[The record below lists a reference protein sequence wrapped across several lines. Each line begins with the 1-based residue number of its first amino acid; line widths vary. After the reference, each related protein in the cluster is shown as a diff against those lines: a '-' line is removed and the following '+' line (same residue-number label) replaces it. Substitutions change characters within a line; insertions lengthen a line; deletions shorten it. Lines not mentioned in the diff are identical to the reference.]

1 MESKIAAKW
10 SLGAIIPMGGD
21 VPDNRNPNYLD
32 RVVDHEVAEALASSP
47 AVLIEGPRGC
57 GKTWTGQQFANSE
70 VFLDGSEALRI
81 AGEVDPES
89 ILEGA
94 EPRLLDEWQ
103 LIRGIWNPMRHA
115 CDRRGGFGHFLLTGS
130 QNPPDDIT
138 EHSGAGRVARV
149 RMRPMSLWESGDS
162 SGEVSLASLLAG
174 ERCLARDATQTY
186 NSIASLICRG
196 GWPRMVKMA
205 PNTAQARLRDYLDNI
220 TRTDISR
227 VSGINRDPRLL
238 TALLA
243 SLARNEAT
251 TASCAT
257 LIEDIA
263 GEGSSPPARSTI
275 RAYIDE
281 LTRLFVLEPLPAWTT
296 HLRSSV
302 RLRKSPKRLFTD
314 PALAVAAL
322 AASAGAV
329 AQDREAMGLLF
340 ESMAVRDL
348 RVYAQSLGAHLYYY
362 GDSNSLEADA
372 VIEGLDGQWAAV
384 EIKLGGGEAIT
395 KAMESLRAVRSQID
409 TTRRGEPARLI
420 VVTAFGHGY
429 QTDDGIAVLPLSALK
444 P

>member
-1 MESKIAAKW
+1 MS
-10 SLGAIIPMGGD
+10 D
-21 VPDNRNPNYLD
+21 TRNPNYLD
-32 RVVDHEVAEALASSP
+32 RVVDREVAEALASSP

-57 GKTWTGQQFANSE
+57 GKTWTGQSFANSE

-81 AGEVDPES
+81 AAEVDPDS
-89 ILEGA
+89 ILEGE

-115 CDRRGGFGHFLLTGS
+115 CDRRGGFGHFILTGS

-162 SGEVSLASLLAG
+162 SGEVSLASLVAG
-174 ERCLARDATQTY
+174 ERCLARDVEQTY
-186 NSIASLICRG
+186 SSVASLICRG
-196 GWPRMVKMA
+196 GWPRMIKMA

-227 VSGINRDPRLL
+227 VSGINRDPQLVG
-238 TALLA
+238 TLLA

-251 TASCAT
+251 AASCAT
-257 LIEDIA
+257 LIEDMA
-263 GEGSSPPARSTI
+263 GEDGSPPARSTI
-275 RAYIDE
+275 RAYLDE

-296 HLRSSV
+296 HLRSSA
-302 RLRKSPKRLFTD
+302 RLRKSPKRFFAD

-322 AASAGAV
+322 AASAGSV
-329 AQDREAMGLLF
+329 AQDKEALGLLF
-340 ESMAVRDL
+340 ESMAIRDL
-348 RVYAQSLGAHLYYY
+348 RVYAQSLGAHVYYY
-362 GDSNSLEADA
+362 GDSNDLEADA

-384 EIKLGGGEAIT
+384 EIKLGSGEAID

-420 VVTAFGHGY
+420 VLTAFGHGY
-429 QTDDGIAVLPLSALK
+429 QTDDGIAVVPLTALK

>member
-1 MESKIAAKW
+1 MH
-10 SLGAIIPMGGD
+10 GA
-21 VPDNRNPNYLD
+21 RNPGYLD
-32 RVVDHEVAEALASSP
+32 RVVDDEVAEALASSP

-57 GKTWTGQQFANSE
+57 GKTWTGQRFANSE
-70 VFLDGSEALRI
+70 VFLDGSEALRV
-81 AGEVDPES
+81 AAEVDPGS

-94 EPRLLDEWQ
+94 EPRLLHEWQ

-174 ERCLARDATQTY
+174 ERCLAGDAAQTY
-186 NSIASLICRG
+186 SGLASLICRG
-196 GWPRMVKMA
+196 GWPRMITMA

-220 TRTDISR
+220 RRTDISR
-227 VSGINRDPRLL
+227 VAGVNRDPQLVR
-238 TALLA
+238 ALLA

-251 TASCAT
+251 AASCAT
-257 LIEDIA
+257 LIKDMTA
-263 GEGSSPPARSTI
+263 GEGRPPARSTI
-275 RAYIDE
+275 RAYLDE

-296 HLRSSV
+296 HLRSSA
-302 RLRKSPKRLFTD
+302 RLRRTPKRFFAD

-340 ESMAVRDL
+340 ESLAVRDL
-348 RVYAQSLGAHLYYY
+348 RAYAQSFDARLYYY
-362 GDSNSLEADA
+362 GDSNGLEADA

-384 EIKLGGGEAIT
+384 EIKLGGGNAIAA
-395 KAMESLRAVRSQID
+395 AMDSLRAVRSQID
-409 TTRRGEPARLI
+409 TSRRGEPARLI
-420 VVTAFGHGY
+420 VLTAFGHGY
-429 QTDDGIAVLPLSALK
+429 QTDDGIAVVPLTALK

>member
-1 MESKIAAKW
+1 M
-10 SLGAIIPMGGD
+10 
-21 VPDNRNPNYLD
+21 PDTRNPNYAD
-32 RVVDHEVAEALASSP
+32 RVVDHEVAEVLASSP

-57 GKTWTGQQFANSE
+57 GKTWTGQRFANSE

-81 AGEVDPES
+81 AAEVDPAS

-162 SGEVSLASLLAG
+162 SGEVSLASLLEG
-174 ERCLARDATQTY
+174 GRCLANDAEQTY
-186 NSIASLICRG
+186 SSVASLICRG
-196 GWPRMVKMA
+196 GWPRMIKMA
-205 PNTAQARLRDYLDNI
+205 PNTAQARLRDYLDNV
-220 TRTDISR
+220 TRTDIFR
-227 VSGINRDPRLL
+227 VSGVRRDPALVG
-238 TALLA
+238 ALLA

-257 LIEDIA
+257 LIGDMA
-263 GEGSSPPARSTI
+263 GEEGIPPARSTI
-275 RAYIDE
+275 GTYLDE

-296 HLRSSV
+296 HLRSSA
-302 RLRKSPKRLFTD
+302 RLKKTPKRFFAD

-322 AASAGAV
+322 AASAGSV
-329 AQDREAMGLLF
+329 AQDKEAMGLLF
-340 ESMAVRDL
+340 ESMAIRDL
-348 RVYAQSLGAHLYYY
+348 RVYAQSSGAHLYYY
-362 GDSNSLEADA
+362 GDSNGREADA

-384 EIKLGGGEAIT
+384 EIKLGSGKAISEAM
-395 KAMESLRAVRSQID
+395 ASLRAVRAQID

-420 VVTAFGHGY
+420 VITAFGHGY
-429 QTDDGIAVLPLSALK
+429 QTDDGIAVVPLTALK

>member
-1 MESKIAAKW
+1 M
-10 SLGAIIPMGGD
+10 
-21 VPDNRNPNYLD
+21 PDSRNPNYAD
-32 RVVDHEVAEALASSP
+32 RVVDHEVAEVLASSP

-57 GKTWTGQQFANSE
+57 GKTWTGQRFANSE

-81 AGEVDPES
+81 AAEVDPAS

-130 QNPPDDIT
+130 QNPPDDLT

-162 SGEVSLASLLAG
+162 SGEVSLASLLEG
-174 ERCLARDATQTY
+174 GRCLANDAEQTY
-186 NSIASLICRG
+186 SSVASLICRG
-196 GWPRMVKMA
+196 GWPRMIKMS

-227 VSGINRDPRLL
+227 VSGVRRDP
-238 TALLA
+238 ALLGA
-243 SLARNEAT
+243 LLSSLARNEAT

-257 LIEDIA
+257 LIGDMA
-263 GEGSSPPARSTI
+263 GEEGSPPARSTI
-275 RAYIDE
+275 RTYLDE

-302 RLRKSPKRLFTD
+302 RLKKTPKRFFAD

-322 AASAGAV
+322 AASAGSV
-329 AQDREAMGLLF
+329 AQDKEAMGLLF
-340 ESMAVRDL
+340 ESMAIRDL
-348 RVYAQSLGAHLYYY
+348 RVYAQSSGAHLYYY
-362 GDSNSLEADA
+362 GDSNGREADA
-372 VIEGLDGQWAAV
+372 VIEGLDGQWAAA
-384 EIKLGGGEAIT
+384 EIKLGSGKSISEAM
-395 KAMESLRAVRSQID
+395 ASLRAVRAQID
-409 TTRRGEPARLI
+409 TTRRGAPARLI
-420 VVTAFGHGY
+420 VITAFGHGY
-429 QTDDGIAVLPLSALK
+429 QTDDGIAVVPLTALK

>member
-1 MESKIAAKW
+1 M
-10 SLGAIIPMGGD
+10 
-21 VPDNRNPNYLD
+21 PDTRNPDYLD
-32 RVVDHEVAEALASSP
+32 RVVDHEVAEVLASSP

-57 GKTWTGQQFANSE
+57 GKTWTGQRFANSE
-70 VFLDGSEALRI
+70 VFLDGSEALRL
-81 AGEVDPES
+81 AAEVDPDS

-115 CDRRGGFGHFLLTGS
+115 CDRRGGFGYFLLTGS

-162 SGEVSLASLLAG
+162 SGEVSLASLLEG
-174 ERCLARDATQTY
+174 GRCVAKDAEQTY
-186 NSIASLICRG
+186 SRVASVICRG
-196 GWPRMVKMA
+196 GWPRMIKMA
-205 PNTAQARLRDYLDNI
+205 PDTAQARLRDYLDNI

-227 VSGINRDPRLL
+227 VSGIKRDPQLVM
-238 TALLA
+238 ALLA

-251 TASCAT
+251 AASGTT
-257 LIEDIA
+257 LIKDVA
-263 GEGSSPPARSTI
+263 GEAGNQPARSTI
-275 RAYIDE
+275 RAYLDD

-296 HLRSSV
+296 HLRSSA
-302 RLRKSPKRLFTD
+302 RLRKSPKRLFID
-314 PALAVAAL
+314 PSLAVAAL
-322 AASAGAV
+322 AASAGSV
-329 AQDREAMGLLF
+329 AQDKEALGFMF
-340 ESMAVRDL
+340 ESMAIRDL

-362 GDSNSLEADA
+362 GDSNGLETDV

-384 EIKLGGGEAIT
+384 EIKIGGGKAIAEAS
-395 KAMESLRAVRSQID
+395 ESLRAVRSQID

-420 VVTAFGHGY
+420 VLTAFGHGY
-429 QTDDGIAVLPLSALK
+429 QTHDGIAVVPLTALK

>member
-1 MESKIAAKW
+1 M
-10 SLGAIIPMGGD
+10 
-21 VPDNRNPNYLD
+21 D
-32 RVVDHEVAEALASSP
+32 RVVDYEVAEVLASSP

-57 GKTWTGQQFANSE
+57 GKTWTGQRFANSE
-70 VFLDGSEALRI
+70 VFLDGSEALRL
-81 AGEVDPES
+81 AAEVDPDS

-138 EHSGAGRVARV
+138 EHSGVGRVARV

-162 SGEVSLASLLAG
+162 SGEVSLASLLEG
-174 ERCLARDATQTY
+174 GRCVAKDAEQTY
-186 NSIASLICRG
+186 SGVASVICRG
-196 GWPRMVKMA
+196 GWPRMIKMA
-205 PNTAQARLRDYLDNI
+205 PDTAQARLRDYLDNI

-227 VSGINRDPRLL
+227 VSGIKRDPQLVM
-238 TALLA
+238 ALLA

-251 TASCAT
+251 AASCAT
-257 LIEDIA
+257 LIKDVA
-263 GEGSSPPARSTI
+263 GEAGSPPARSTI
-275 RAYIDE
+275 RAYLDD

-296 HLRSSV
+296 HLRSSA
-302 RLRKSPKRLFTD
+302 RLRKSPKRLFSD

-322 AASAGAV
+322 AASAGSV
-329 AQDREAMGLLF
+329 AQDKEAMGLLF
-340 ESMAVRDL
+340 ESMAIRDL

-362 GDSNSLEADA
+362 GDSNGLETDV

-384 EIKLGGGEAIT
+384 EIKLGGGKAIAEAS
-395 KAMESLRAVRSQID
+395 ESLRGVRSQID

-420 VVTAFGHGY
+420 VLTAFGHGY
-429 QTDDGIAVLPLSALK
+429 QTHDGIAVVPLTALK

>member
-1 MESKIAAKW
+1 MPET
-10 SLGAIIPMGGD
+10 
-21 VPDNRNPNYLD
+21 RNPNYLS
-32 RVVDHEVAEALASSP
+32 RVVDHEVVEALASSP

-57 GKTWTGQQFANSE
+57 GKTWTGQRFANSE
-70 VFLDGSEALRI
+70 VFLDGSEVLRI
-81 AGEVDPES
+81 AAEVDPNS

-103 LIRGIWNPMRHA
+103 LTRGIWNPMRHA

-149 RMRPMSLWESGDS
+149 RMRLMSLWESGDS

-174 ERCLARDATQTY
+174 ERCLAKDAEQTY

-196 GWPRMVKMA
+196 GWPRMIQMV
-205 PNTAQARLRDYLDNI
+205 PNIAQARLRDYLDNI
-220 TRTDISR
+220 TRTDLSR
-227 VSGINRDPRLL
+227 VSGIKRNPQLIAR
-238 TALLA
+238 LLA

-263 GEGSSPPARSTI
+263 SEDGSSLARSTI
-275 RAYIDE
+275 RAYLDE
-281 LTRLFVLEPLPAWTT
+281 LTRLFVLEPLPAWAT
-296 HLRSSV
+296 HLRSSA
-302 RLRKSPKRLFTD
+302 RLRKSSKRFFVD

-322 AASAGAV
+322 AASVDTV

-340 ESMAVRDL
+340 ESMAIRDL
-348 RVYAQSLGAHLYYY
+348 RVYAQSLCAHLYYY
-362 GDSNSLEADA
+362 GDSNGLEADA
-372 VIEGLDGQWAAV
+372 VIEGLDGQWAVV
-384 EIKLGGGEAIT
+384 EIKLGGGEGIGKAI
-395 KAMESLRAVRSQID
+395 KSLRAVRSQID
-409 TTRRGEPARLI
+409 TTRRGEPSRLI
-420 VVTAFGHGY
+420 VLTAFGHGY
-429 QTDDGIAVLPLSALK
+429 QTDDGIAIVPLTALK